1 MKTANSLP
9 PAEECNCFA
18 VRAAA
23 RHVSQSYDRFLAP
36 AGLRTTQYSILA
48 RLKRKG
54 PVTINA
60 LAEEMVM
67 DRTTL
72 GRNILPL
79 QRDGLIAIKSAAS
92 DRRAKELRLTKAGE
106 NRLRE
111 ALEGWSQAQA
121 RFEVA
126 FGEKRAA
133 ELRELLRTA
142 AASEFTPPTQSTNR

>member
-9 PAEECNCFA
+9 PPEECNCFA

-54 PVTINA
+54 PLTINA

-106 NRLRE
+106 DRLRV

-142 AASEFTPPTQSTNR
+142 AASEFTPPTQSTDR